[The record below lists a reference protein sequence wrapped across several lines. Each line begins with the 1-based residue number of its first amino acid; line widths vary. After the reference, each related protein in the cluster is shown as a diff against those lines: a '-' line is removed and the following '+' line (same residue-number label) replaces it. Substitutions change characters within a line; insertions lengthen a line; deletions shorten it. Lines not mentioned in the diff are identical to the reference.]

1 MKNVFTPNFLK
12 VTTLALLA
20 FAFSACDE
28 DAPGKED
35 TPELITE
42 VKLTFTPVG
51 SGDPVVV
58 TATDPDGIGTLD
70 LAPDDEISLR
80 TDRSYTLSIEL
91 FNGLLA
97 PTEAEY
103 NVTEEVEEESDE
115 HMFFFSW
122 DGGFSSPSGN
132 GNIDSRADAVSYLDE
147 DENGL
152 PLGLMTSWATVAAAT
167 TDRTFRIVLK
177 HQPDLKTASSGSTV
191 GETDIDVEFNLNI
204 VANN

>member
-20 FAFSACDE
+20 FGFSACDE

-35 TPELITE
+35 TPELITQ
-42 VKLTFTPVG
+42 VKLTFSPVG
-51 SGDPVVV
+51 SGDDVVV
-58 TATDPDGIGTLD
+58 TATDPDGIGTQD
-70 LAPDDEISLR
+70 LTPNGEISLR
-80 TDRSYTLSIEL
+80 ADRSYTLSIEL

-97 PTEAEY
+97 PTEAGY

-122 DGGFSSPSGN
+122 NGGFSSPSGN
-132 GNIDSRADAVSYLDE
+132 GNIDNRADAVNYLDE

-152 PLGLMTSWATVAAAT
+152 PLGLNTSWITAIDATE
-167 TDRTFRIVLK
+167 DRTFRIVLK
-177 HQPDLKTASSGSTV
+177 HQPDLKTANSGSTV
-191 GETDIDVEFNLNI
+191 GETDIDVVFALNI

>member
-20 FAFSACDE
+20 FGFSACDE

-35 TPELITE
+35 TPELITQ
-42 VKLTFTPVG
+42 VKLTFSPVG
-51 SGDPVVV
+51 SGDDVVV
-58 TATDPDGIGTLD
+58 TATDPDGIGTQD
-70 LAPDDEISLR
+70 LTPNGEISLR
-80 TDRSYTLSIEL
+80 ADRSYTLSIEL

-97 PTEAEY
+97 ATEAGY
-103 NVTEEVEEESDE
+103 DVTEEVEEESDE

-122 DGGFSSPSGN
+122 NGGFSAPTGN
-132 GNIDSRADAVSYLDE
+132 GNIDNRADAVNYLDE

-152 PLGLMTSWATVAAAT
+152 PLGLMTSWTTAFAAT
-167 TDRTFRIVLK
+167 EDRTFRIVLK
-177 HQPDLKTASSGSTV
+177 HQPDLKTANSGSTV
-191 GETDIDVEFNLNI
+191 GETDLDVEFVLNI